1 MVDDV
6 KAALATVST
15 IDDAGRPLT
24 AEDLDAITVLGITA
38 TALSQQAADVLAG
51 VGFPSLRP
59 SHARLFAALLA
70 GPTPVSALAQT
81 LAVTPQA
88 ISKML
93 GPLLDEGYVEMRRG
107 DDGRVRLVSL
117 AKRGREAV
125 LAARLTRSAV
135 AAEHH
140 QVLDRVRTEL
150 LQLLDELDLLGPA
163 LARAIVP

>member
-1 MVDDV
+1 MVEDV
-6 KAALATVST
+6 KAALATERNV
-15 IDDAGRPLT
+15 DDVGRPLT

-38 TALSQQAADVLAG
+38 TALSRQAADVLAG
-51 VGFPSLRP
+51 VGFAALRP

-70 GPTPVSALAQT
+70 GPAPVSSLAQT

-107 DDGRVRLVSL
+107 DDARVRLVSL
-117 AKRGREAV
+117 AERGREAV
-125 LAARLTRSAV
+125 LAARLARAAV
-135 AAEHH
+135 ATEHQ
-140 QVLDRVRTEL
+140 QVLDRVRTDL
-150 LQLLDELDLLGPA
+150 LALLGELDLLGPA